1 MFHVKCLLTVGLT
14 FIGAARCLRVTPQ
27 DGLEFLENIL
37 VFYGENKSVTTNN
50 LEDLLLL
57 ISARRSD
64 LITKENPLE
73 AHKVCHLF

>member
-1 MFHVKCLLTVGLT
+1 MFHVKCLLTFGVA
-14 FIGAARCLRVTPQ
+14 FIGAARCVTPQ